1 LAACRGQTTS
11 EGADAE
17 RKWHATCQLEPS
29 GLRFHAEDPSIGR
42 AVMLVEM
49 VVESVRVNLST
60 YQRVVVLKEKSSERY
75 LPIWIGNNEADA
87 IVIQLQN
94 VPVPRPQ
101 THDLLK
107 SVITDLGARVTRV
120 IVNNLEND
128 VFYARVNLDIEGRH
142 VEIDSRPSDAIA
154 LAVRVQAPIFAEEA
168 VLDKAGVALDG
179 EQPVPEGET
188 GSEPAG
194 AVREDEL
201 KKLSVFREFINTL
214 DLDDLEKRDK

>member
-1 LAACRGQTTS
+1 
-11 EGADAE
+11 
-17 RKWHATCQLEPS
+17 
-29 GLRFHAEDPSIGR
+29 
-42 AVMLVEM
+42 MVEM
-49 VVESVRVNLST
+49 VVESVRVNLQT

-107 SVITDLGARVTRV
+107 SVIGELGAKVTRV
-120 IVNNLEND
+120 VVNDLADD
-128 VFYARVNLDIEGRH
+128 VFFARVNIDVNGKH

-154 LAVRVQAPIFAEEA
+154 LAVRVQAPIFAEET
-168 VLDKAGVALDG
+168 VLDKAAVALDTESAATDGEHAG
-179 EQPVPEGET
+179 EQT
-188 GSEPAG
+188 EP
-194 AVREDEL
+194 VREEEL